1 MAYLNLFRLPNN
13 GSALRRGLSSQ
24 VHEND
29 HVCYTHTKCSYLRWC
44 FRVINQVPDSSLQKT
59 VLNHFMLLINIFP
72 PYFFTSYIILA
83 KVRIQHLSPPLSP
96 PKEKRTKT
104 CACKQA
110 SKMWGDKCAVEY
122 FI

>member
-1 MAYLNLFRLPNN
+1 MTYLYLLRLPNN

-29 HVCYTHTKCSYLRWC
+29 HVCCTDTKCSYLRWC

-83 KVRIQHLSPPLSP
+83 KFRIQPLLPPA
-96 PKEKRTKT
+96 KKKKKHI
-104 CACKQA
+104 CARKQA

-122 FI
+122 FIWL